1 MAGLGVGLARRPR
14 AGLVKPPQFS
24 RRGMLGLLAGA
35 ALAGLSIVD
44 DAEAR
49 RRRRRRSR
57 KGGKPSKGNQIA
69 QEARRHLNGRYVAG
83 GTGPNSFDCS
93 GFTSYVVKQAIGRTI
108 TPDLQGQSK
117 VGRKVGKNR
126 RRRGDL
132 IFFNIGGRRVTH
144 VAIVLSKSKVIHA
157 MNPRDDV
164 KISSINSSYYKSNIH
179 SVRRL

>member
-1 MAGLGVGLARRPR
+1 MLGV
-14 AGLVKPPQFS
+14 
-24 RRGMLGLLAGA
+24 LAGA
-35 ALAGLSIVD
+35 TLTGLSGVAD
-44 DAEAR
+44 GEAR
-49 RRRRRRSR
+49 RRRRRSR
-57 KGGKPSKGNQIA
+57 RGGTPTTGARIA
-69 QEARRHLNGRYVAG
+69 QEAKKHLNGRYVAG
-83 GTGPNSFDCS
+83 GTGPDGFDCS
-93 GFTSYVVKQAIGRTI
+93 GFTHYVVKQAIGRTI
-108 TPDLQGQSK
+108 TPDLQGQTK

-132 IFFNIGGRRVTH
+132 IFFNMGGGRRVTH